1 MRKLP
6 VSLKNMNLSAV
17 TGVSSGAPRS
27 FQSGIS
33 SCRLRGSRTAPDR
46 IWAPTSLPFSI
57 RHTSMFLPTSLA
69 SCFSRIAADRPDGPP
84 PTITTSNSITSRSIF
99 IPIYVYIVFK
109 LSQLYVTIR
118 SPEKGFKPIDLIRC
132 PCKIYIAHFCP
143 DETTKI
149 RRIFICWHKMMTEMN

>member
-6 VSLKNMNLSAV
+6 VSVKNMNLSAV

-27 FQSGIS
+27 CQSGIS
-33 SCRLRGSRTAPDR
+33 SFRLRGSSTAPDR

-57 RHTSMFLPTSLA
+57 RHTSMFLPASLA
-69 SCFSRIAADRPDGPP
+69 SCFSRIAADRPYGPP

-118 SPEKGFKPIDLIRC
+118 SLETGFKLIDLIGQLIWLDVHARL
-132 PCKIYIAHFCP
+132 IL
-143 DETTKI
+143 
-149 RRIFICWHKMMTEMN
+149 RIFARMKQPKFDGFLYVVTK

>member
-1 MRKLP
+1 MLGGVGMRKLP
-6 VSLKNMNLSAV
+6 VSVRNMNLSAV

-33 SCRLRGSRTAPDR
+33 SFRLRGSRTAPDR

-57 RHTSMFLPTSLA
+57 RHTSMFLPASLA

-99 IPIYVYIVFK
+99 IPIYVYIVLKF
-109 LSQLYVTIR
+109 SQLYDTIR
-118 SPEKGFKPIDLIRC
+118 SLKTGFKPIDLI
-132 PCKIYIAHFCP
+132 
-143 DETTKI
+143 
-149 RRIFICWHKMMTEMN
+149 